1 MRTIVTIP
9 LALWAAPVFAQ
20 QTAEAPPAAAQAGDA
35 GTAAASDGAR
45 APADEAARPA
55 PRGTDIVVNGPRL
68 RGQVETDE
76 APIATFDETD
86 IQALG
91 AGSVGELLTRIS
103 PQTGSG
109 RGRGG
114 GGGAGGGFPVV
125 LVNGQR
131 VTNFRELR
139 NFPPEAIQRVEIL
152 PESVALKFGFPP
164 DTRVVNLILKK
175 KFRNKSVEASYG
187 MPTLGG
193 FNTYGLE
200 TSLTRVDGPARLSLT
215 ASTDD
220 TSPLFEAE
228 RGVVQPASSRSNVST
243 DPDIAQNR
251 SLIADSRNFG
261 LNAAW
266 TRGFGKDGM
275 GGTLSLSGAVTRADG
290 HAYLGNDLV
299 LLTAPGGATA
309 LRTLP
314 GSLDRVTHLTTL
326 QSGAGYSRFF
336 GKWQFSATLDGS
348 HAQSTARIDRSA
360 TTAAL
365 VSAAAG
371 GSLPITGPLPALP
384 DAGFDR
390 ADSTS
395 NSLTSLATLI
405 GRPLRLP
412 AGWLGATFKAGYAW
426 SGIDSTDTRSRAG
439 QISLKRGDL
448 SVGTNLNFPLT
459 SRREHV
465 GAGIGD
471 LSLNLSAGWNTL
483 SDFGA
488 LIDWSAGLTWNP
500 TAKLSFGAS
509 YIVNEAAPTLSQLGD
524 PTSISINRPRYDFLR
539 GETVLITTIN
549 GGNPLLKKE
558 RQRDF
563 KFSANWQLPF
573 ISNSNVIA
581 EYFKNRSDN
590 VSAGFP
596 LLTPAIEAAFP
607 GRATRDSSGRLV
619 SIDQRPVTFA
629 QQVGSRLR
637 WGLNLSGGFGKPG
650 EGGGGMFGGP
660 PRGGGRGAA
669 GGSPPARPAGA
680 PPRAPGGGGR
690 SGGMGAM
697 FGAGGQP
704 GRWSL
709 GLFHTVQFESRV
721 LVAPGGPVLDL
732 LGGAALSASG
742 TPRHSLEFNGGVFYN
757 GLGTFFQGTWNAP
770 TTVAGS
776 GLPGTSDLR
785 FGSVTN
791 VSMFVFV
798 DFSQRPKLV
807 KQVPFLKGARLSL
820 RIENLLGSR
829 QRVTDGSGAVPLSYQ
844 ADYLDPRGRVIR
856 LELRKSF

>member
-1 MRTIVTIP
+1 MRTLVTIP
-9 LALWAAPVFAQ
+9 LVMWAAPVLAQ
-20 QTAEAPPAAAQAGDA
+20 QPVQAAATSVSIPDSE
-35 GTAAASDGAR
+35 AAA
-45 APADEAARPA
+45 APAESDDETA
-55 PRGTDIVVNGPRL
+55 PTAPKRDDIVVNGPRL
-68 RGQVETDE
+68 RGQVDTDE
-76 APIATFDETD
+76 APIASFDEND

-91 AGSVGELLTRIS
+91 ASSVGELLSRIS

-109 RGRGG
+109 RGRA
-114 GGGAGGGFPVV
+114 AGGGMPVV

-131 VTNFRELR
+131 VTNFREMR

-152 PESVALKFGFPP
+152 PESVAQKYGFPP
-164 DTRVVNLILKK
+164 DARVVNLILKK
-175 KFRNKSVEASYG
+175 KFRSKAAEASYG
-187 MPTLGG
+187 VPTLGG
-193 FNTYGLE
+193 FNTYALE
-200 TSLTRVDGPARLSLT
+200 ASLTRVDGPARLSLT

-220 TSPLFEAE
+220 TSPLFDAE
-228 RGVVQPASSRSNVST
+228 RGVLQPASSRSSVST

-275 GGTLSLSGAVTRADG
+275 GGTLSLSGAATRADG
-290 HAYLGNDLV
+290 HAYLGNDVV

-326 QSGAGYSRFF
+326 QSGAGYSTFF
-336 GKWQFSATLDGS
+336 GPWQFSATLDGN
-348 HAQSTARIDRSA
+348 HAESTAQIDRSA
-360 TTAAL
+360 NSAAL
-365 VSAAAG
+365 IAAAASG
-371 GSLPITGPLPALP
+371 TLPIAGPLPSLP

-390 ADSTS
+390 ADSTT
-395 NSLTSLATLI
+395 NALTSLATLI
-405 GRPLRLP
+405 GRPLHLP
-412 AGWLGATFKAGYAW
+412 AGRLGATLKAGYAW
-426 SGIDSTDTRSRAG
+426 SGIASTDTRSTAG

-448 SVGTNLNFPLT
+448 SLGTNLTVPLT

-471 LSLNLSAGWNTL
+471 LSLNLSAGWNNL
-483 SDFGA
+483 SDFGS

-500 TAKLSFGAS
+500 TPKLSLGAS
-509 YIVNEAAPTLSQLGD
+509 YIVNEAAPTLNQLGD
-524 PTSISINRPRYDFLR
+524 PSSISINRPRYDFLR

-558 RQRDF
+558 RQRDL

-573 ISNSNVIA
+573 IANSNVIV

-590 VSAGFP
+590 VSASFP

-607 GRATRDSSGRLV
+607 GRATRDSTGRLI

-629 QQVGSRLR
+629 QQTGSRLR
-637 WGLNLSGGFGKPG
+637 SGLNLSGGFGKAG
-650 EGGGGMFGGP
+650 AGGGGGLFGGP
-660 PRGGGRGAA
+660 PPGGGRG
-669 GGSPPARPAGA
+669 GAGA
-680 PPRAPGGGGR
+680 GPRPPGGGGAR
-690 SGGMGAM
+690 GGGGGGGGGMGAM
-697 FGAGGQP
+697 FGGGGQP

-709 GLFHTVQFESRV
+709 GVFHTVQFESRV

-732 LGGAALSASG
+732 LNGDALSASG
-742 TPRHSLEFNGGVFYN
+742 TPRHSLEFNGGLFYN
-757 GLGTFFQGTWNAP
+757 GLGTFIQGTWNAP
-770 TTVAGS
+770 TRVSGS

-791 VSMFVFV
+791 VSMFVFL
-798 DFSQRPKLV
+798 DFAQRPNLV
-807 KQVPFLKGARLSL
+807 KAAPFLKGARASL

-844 ADYLDPRGRVIR
+844 PDYLDPRGRVIT
-856 LELRKSF
+856 LQLRKTF

>member
-1 MRTIVTIP
+1 MRMIVAIA
-9 LALWAAPVFAQ
+9 LALWAAPVVAQ
-20 QTAEAPPAAAQAGDA
+20 QSAV
-35 GTAAASDGAR
+35 ASESASV
-45 APADEAARPA
+45 PADEATPTR
-55 PRGTDIVVNGPRL
+55 TDIVVNGLRL
-68 RGQVETDE
+68 RGQVETYE
-76 APIATFDETD
+76 IPIAVFGESD

-114 GGGAGGGFPVV
+114 GGMPVV

-131 VTNFRELR
+131 VASFRELR
-139 NFPPEAIQRVEIL
+139 NFPSEAIQRVEIL
-152 PESVALKFGFPP
+152 PEPVALKFGFPP
-164 DTRVVNLILKK
+164 DTRVVNLILKN
-175 KFRNKSVEASYG
+175 KFRSQSAEASYG
-187 MPTLGG
+187 VPTLGG
-193 FNTYGLE
+193 FGSYSLE
-200 TSLTRVDGPARLSLT
+200 TSLTRVDGPGRLSLT

-228 RGVVQPASSRSNVST
+228 RGVVQPASSRSSVST

-266 TRGFGKDGM
+266 TRGFGKDGL

-314 GSLDRVTHLTTL
+314 GSLDRVTQLTTL
-326 QSGAGYSRFF
+326 QSGAGYSTFF
-336 GKWQFSATLDGS
+336 GPWQFSATLDGN
-348 HAQSTARIDRSA
+348 HAESTARIDRSA
-360 TTAAL
+360 NPAAL

-371 GSLPITGPLPALP
+371 GTLPITGPLPGLP

-412 AGWLGATFKAGYAW
+412 SGWLGATVKAGYAW
-426 SGIDSTDTRSRAG
+426 SGIDSTDTRSLVG
-439 QISLKRGDL
+439 QTRLKRGDL
-448 SVGTNLNFPLT
+448 SLGTNLNLPLT
-459 SRREHV
+459 SRRERV
-465 GAGIGD
+465 GAGLGD
-471 LSLNLSAGWNTL
+471 LSVNLSAGWNSL
-483 SDFGA
+483 SDFGS

-524 PTSISINRPRYDFLR
+524 PTAIGSNRPRYDFLR
-539 GETVLITTIN
+539 GETVLITTIS
-549 GGNPLLKKE
+549 GGNPLLVKE
-558 RQRDF
+558 RQRDL

-573 ISNSNVIA
+573 MANSNVIA
-581 EYFKNRSDN
+581 EYFKNHSDN
-590 VSAGFP
+590 VSASFP

-607 GRATRDSSGRLV
+607 GRATRDSTGRLI

-637 WGLNLSGGFGKPG
+637 WGFNLSGGFGKPG
-650 EGGGGMFGGP
+650 AGGGGLFGGLP
-660 PRGGGRGAA
+660 PGA
-669 GGSPPARPAGA
+669 GPRPAGA
-680 PPRAPGGGGR
+680 GGGGGR
-690 SGGMGAM
+690 RGGGGIGALL
-697 FGAGGQP
+697 GGGGQP

-709 GLFHTVQFESRV
+709 GLFHTAQFESRV

-742 TPRHSLEFNGGVFYN
+742 TPRHTVEFNGGVFYS
-757 GLGTFFQGTWNAP
+757 GVGGFFQGTWNAP

-785 FGSVTN
+785 FGSVAN
-791 VSMFVFV
+791 VSMFVFF

-820 RIENLLGSR
+820 RTENLLGSR
-829 QRVTDGSGAVPLSYQ
+829 QRVTDGNGVVPLSYQ
-844 ADYLDPRGRVIR
+844 ADYLDPRGRVIT
-856 LELRKSF
+856 LQLRKAF

>member
-1 MRTIVTIP
+1 MRKLVTIP
-9 LALWAAPVFAQ
+9 LVMWAAPVLAQ
-20 QTAEAPPAAAQAGDA
+20 QPVQPAAEPAAAP
-35 GTAAASDGAR
+35 TAPKHD
-45 APADEAARPA
+45 
-55 PRGTDIVVNGPRL
+55 DIVVTGPRL
-68 RGQVETDE
+68 RGQVDTDE
-76 APIATFDETD
+76 APIATLDEHD

-91 AGSVGELLTRIS
+91 ATSVGELLGRIS

-109 RGRGG
+109 RGRGNG
-114 GGGAGGGFPVV
+114 GMPVV

-131 VTNFRELR
+131 ITNFRELR

-152 PESVALKFGFPP
+152 PESVAQKYGFPP
-164 DTRVVNLILKK
+164 DARVVNLILKK
-175 KFRNKSVEASYG
+175 KFRSKAIEASYG
-187 MPTLGG
+187 VPTLGG
-193 FNTYGLE
+193 FDTYALE
-200 TSLTRVDGPARLSLT
+200 SSLTRVDGPARLSLT
-215 ASTDD
+215 ASTDH

-228 RGVVQPASSRSNVST
+228 RGVIQPASSRSSVST
-243 DPDIAQNR
+243 DPDLAQNR
-251 SLIADSRNFG
+251 SLIADARSFG

-275 GGTLSLSGAVTRADG
+275 GGTLSLSGAATRADG
-290 HAYLGNDLV
+290 HSYLGNDLV
-299 LLTAPGGATA
+299 LLAAPDGSRAV
-309 LRTLP
+309 RTLP

-326 QSGAGYSRFF
+326 QSGAGYSTFF
-336 GKWQFSATLDGS
+336 GPWQFSATLDGS
-348 HAQSTARIDRSA
+348 HAESTARIDRSA
-360 TTAAL
+360 STAAL
-365 VSAAAG
+365 IAAAASG
-371 GSLPITGPLPALP
+371 TLPISGPLPPLP

-390 ADSTS
+390 ADSTT
-395 NSLTSLATLI
+395 NTLTSLATLI

-412 AGWLGATFKAGYAW
+412 AGRLGATLKAGFAW
-426 SGIDSTDTRSRAG
+426 SGIDSSDTRSTAG
-439 QISLKRGDL
+439 RINLKRGDL
-448 SVGTNLNFPLT
+448 SLGTNLTVPLT

-471 LSLNLSAGWNTL
+471 LSLNLSAGWHSL

-500 TAKLSFGAS
+500 TTKLSLGAS

-539 GETVLITTIN
+539 GETVLITTIS

-558 RQRDF
+558 RQRDL

-573 ISNSNVIA
+573 LANSNVIV

-590 VSAGFP
+590 VSVSFP

-607 GRATRDSSGRLV
+607 GRATRDSTGRLI

-629 QQVGSRLR
+629 QQTGSRLR
-637 WGLNLSGGFGKPG
+637 SGLNLSGGFGKAG
-650 EGGGGMFGGP
+650 AAGGGLFGGP
-660 PRGGGRGAA
+660 PPGGGRGAR
-669 GGSPPARPAGA
+669 GGSGR
-680 PPRAPGGGGR
+680 GGGGG
-690 SGGMGAM
+690 GGMGAM

-709 GLFHTVQFESRV
+709 GVFHTVQFESRV
-721 LVAPGGPVLDL
+721 LVAPGGPVLNL
-732 LGGAALSASG
+732 LGGDALSASG
-742 TPRHSLEFNGGVFYN
+742 TPRHSLEFNGGLFYN
-757 GLGTFFQGTWNAP
+757 GLGTFVQGTWNAP
-770 TTVAGS
+770 TRVAGS

-807 KQVPFLKGARLSL
+807 KAAPFLKGARLSL
-820 RIENLLGSR
+820 RVENLLGSR

-844 ADYLDPRGRVIR
+844 PDYIDPRGRVIT
-856 LELRKSF
+856 LQLRKAF